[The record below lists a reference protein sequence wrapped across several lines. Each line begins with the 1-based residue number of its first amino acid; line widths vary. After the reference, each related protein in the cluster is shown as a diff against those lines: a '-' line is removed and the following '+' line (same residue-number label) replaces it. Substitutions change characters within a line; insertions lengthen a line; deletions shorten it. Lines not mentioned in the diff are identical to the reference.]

1 MITGNLIF
9 AYSAQVMI
17 LVAAAAVAV
26 KLARLRHARLRLLVY
41 QAVLAACVLLPWLE
55 RWLPQEESSGLVTV
69 SVSTWNA
76 VLGSAPA
83 GARLDIAGWMAWLL
97 AAGAVV
103 RLAWIGC
110 GLLRLRHLRTHAVHI
125 ENAEGRP
132 ARIYVSRQIPG
143 PATYGVLRP
152 VILMP
157 EHLSGNKAVLRHELI
172 HIARFDWVWRLAEE
186 CALCLFWFHPAVWW
200 LKSEIELAR
209 EQVVDGQTVS
219 AVGSAGDYVQ
229 ALVDVAARQIGQRP
243 VLASEFLG
251 KSSLRSRVE
260 MLLAGTRE
268 SGRKVFCSGVAIA
281 GCLAIAG
288 WTSARAL
295 PLYWSDEAA
304 ADHASA
310 QPDQQKAE
318 NSHQTAS
325 DDAPKQ
331 IRVGGATQE
340 EKLVKKVTPVYP
352 KAAKDA
358 HIQGKVVLDVAISK
372 EGRVTSV
379 EPVSGPAELIQS
391 AVDAVKQWEYRPTLL
406 NGNPVEVKS
415 DVLVNY
421 TLSR

>member
-55 RWLPQEESSGLVTV
+55 RWLPQEETSGLVTV

-76 VLGSAPA
+76 VLGSSRRRSP
-83 GARLDIAGWMAWLL
+83 GHRRLGGMAFSGRRGRSPGLDRLRIAAL
-97 AAGAVV
+97 AASANPS
-103 RLAWIGC
+103 
-110 GLLRLRHLRTHAVHI
+110 VHI

-132 ARIYVSRQIPG
+132 ARIYVSPQIQG

-172 HIARFDWVWRLAEE
+172 HIARSDWVWRLAEE

-295 PLYWSDEAA
+295 PSIG
-304 ADHASA
+304 
-310 QPDQQKAE
+310 P
-318 NSHQTAS
+318 TRG
-325 DDAPKQ
+325 PQ
-331 IRVGGATQE
+331 ILPVRGPINGRSIPVIKRRAT
-340 EKLVKKVTPVYP
+340 T
-352 KAAKDA
+352 
-358 HIQGKVVLDVAISK
+358 
-372 EGRVTSV
+372 
-379 EPVSGPAELIQS
+379 
-391 AVDAVKQWEYRPTLL
+391 RP
-406 NGNPVEVKS
+406 NR
-415 DVLVNY
+415 Y
-421 TLSR
+421 A